1 MKAIHIN
8 PITQTIREIEIPSS
22 SDGGHLAAMYAVLE
36 CSLVDV
42 VRLEDGD
49 GIFVDDEGL
58 LKDEP
63 GPFFTLWGYPNP
75 IAGHGLVLGCDEDGN
90 SCAPVVT
97 VQELRDRVVW
107 LPTIQAA
114 AAYANRF
121 EPA

>member
-8 PITQTIREIEIPSS
+8 PKTQTIREIEIPNNG
-22 SDGGHLAAMYAVLE
+22 DELNPAIYAILE
-36 CSLVDV
+36 CQLFDV
-42 VRLEDGD
+42 VRLEGGD

-97 VQELRDRVVW
+97 VQELRDWVVW

-121 EPA
+121 EEA

>member
-8 PITQTIREIEIPSS
+8 PITQTIREIEIPNNG
-22 SDGGHLAAMYAVLE
+22 DELNPAIYAILE
-36 CSLVDV
+36 CQLFDV

-97 VQELRDRVVW
+97 VQEIRDRVVW